1 MGINRRQAHSPID
14 VLLCWKMC
22 VLMGVE
28 NNVPDV
34 FILTLLRSVK
44 LLHRCGYHTQDIV
57 TLGSYAVVYAVDVLA
72 AHLGSMDWQEAANMV
87 GLQFFLAHT
96 YLMDEHC
103 PMKVWHKH
111 IFHPYCNMQVL
122 CRASMQLMRAR
133 RWLLLL
139 PPEGVHRI
147 QSELLAAVH
156 NYRWNPSILDPPREE
171 DVEGDSDAS

>member
-1 MGINRRQAHSPID
+1 
-14 VLLCWKMC
+14 MC

-28 NNVPDV
+28 SNVPDV
-34 FILTLLRSVK
+34 FILTLLRSTK
-44 LLHRCGYHTQDIV
+44 LLHRCGYHTHDIV

-72 AHLGSMDWQEAANMV
+72 QHLGTMDWQEAANMV

-111 IFHPYCNMQVL
+111 IFAQYCDMGVL
-122 CRASMQLMRAR
+122 SRAIIQLMKNRG
-133 RWLLLL
+133 WLLRLS
-139 PPEGVHRI
+139 PDGVQRI
-147 QSELLAAVH
+147 QAELLAAVH

-171 DVEGDSDAS
+171 TDVEEIEDED